1 MANKEIKKIGEAI
14 QKANKKLETLEAQRK
29 ELDAQIKAV
38 KNEIVS
44 LEEERDAKK
53 SCVIAELA
61 KKNGISVDEII
72 TALETKNFFD
82 VQDKMEAKA

>member
-1 MANKEIKKIGEAI
+1 MANKEIKKIDEAI
-14 QKANKKLETLEAQRK
+14 QKTNKKLEALEAQRK
-29 ELDAQIKAV
+29 ELDAQIKTV
-38 KNEIVS
+38 KNEIAS
-44 LEEERDAKK
+44 LEEAREAKK

-82 VQDKMEAKA
+82 VQDKMETKA